1 MITLTR
7 PTELALDKYLAA
19 HRNSLFTY
27 NAVGATRR
35 ESPAGFDVDRH
46 RVFLGHGRGDFER
59 AKQALR
65 AWKMIPAEIGAIH
78 AGDAPL
84 APGAE
89 VALLL
94 RAPLTWW
101 TNAARIIYTF
111 DGPAETSRIER
122 FGFAYGTLDDHVE
135 CGEERFSVEWR
146 ADDDSVWYELVAFS
160 RPRHWLAWLGYYFV
174 RWQQA
179 RFRRLSGI
187 AMQRAVNESDAFQE
201 SAEATPCTTN

>member
-1 MITLTR
+1 MITLTC
-7 PTELALDKYLAA
+7 PTERALDKYLAA

-27 NAVGATRR
+27 NSVGATCR

-94 RAPLTWW
+94 RTPLVWW

>member
-7 PTELALDKYLAA
+7 PTERALDKYLAA

-27 NAVGATRR
+27 NSVGATRR

-46 RVFLGHGRGDFER
+46 RVFLGHGRGDYER

-65 AWKMIPAEIGAIH
+65 AWKMIPPEIGAIH
-78 AGDAPL
+78 SSSEPIV
-84 APGAE
+84 PGAE

-94 RAPLTWW
+94 RTPLVWW

-111 DGPAETSRIER
+111 DGPAETSGIER

-160 RPRHWLAWLGYYFV
+160 RPRHWLARIGYYFV

-187 AMQRAVNESDAFQE
+187 AMQRAVRECEVAHE
-201 SAEATPCTTN
+201 AAEATVCTTI